1 MSAVK
6 NIVLCFPVEDR
17 HLDQIRSA
25 FPLWNVINAGQEGIA
40 DAIFQA
46 DIFCGHAKV
55 PLDWNGVV
63 EQGRLQWIQS
73 SAAGL
78 DHCLVPSVIESEIPV
93 TSASGL
99 FANQVAEQTFA
110 LLFGLFRSLPTFFR
124 ASLQAEFV
132 RRPTDDLHGK
142 TIGIIGFGGNG
153 ARIAQLLAPFGNRIL
168 ATDYWPRQRPA
179 YVHELWTRE
188 GLPQLLAES
197 DVVILCMPLNHETH
211 HMIGRVELAQMRP
224 GSYLINVARGP
235 VVDEAALVAAI
246 ASGHL
251 KGVGVDVTEV
261 EPLPSDSP
269 LWQMENV
276 LITPHVGAQSH
287 RRVSDTVDFF
297 CRNAQ
302 RFVDGKPLLN
312 QVDKMLGFPGPMV

>member
-1 MSAVK
+1 MSAAK

-17 HLDQIRSA
+17 HLDQIQSA
-25 FPLWNVINAGQEGIA
+25 CPGANVINAGQEGIP
-40 DAIFQA
+40 DAIVQA

-55 PLDWNGVV
+55 SLDWPRVV
-63 EQGRLQWIQS
+63 QQGRLQWIQS

-110 LLFGLFRSLPTFFR
+110 LLFGLFRSLPAFFR
-124 ASLQAEFV
+124 ASLKAQFV

-142 TIGIIGFGGNG
+142 TIGIVGFGGNG
-153 ARIAQLLAPFGNRIL
+153 TRIAQLLAPFGNRIL

-179 YVHELWTRE
+179 YVDQLWTPE
-188 GLPQLLAES
+188 GLPQLLVES
-197 DVVILCMPLNHETH
+197 DVVILCMPLNHQTR
-211 HMIGRVELAQMRP
+211 HMIGRTELGLMKA

-235 VVDEAALVAAI
+235 VVDETALVQAI
-246 ASGHL
+246 ESGHL

-261 EPLPSDSP
+261 EPLPADSP
-269 LWQMENV
+269 LWTMENV

-297 CRNAQ
+297 CQNLQ
-302 RFVDGKPLLN
+302 RFMKGQPLMN
-312 QVDKMLGFPGPMV
+312 QVDKVLGFPGPMV